1 MPRKSTRGAKGGG
14 SIRKRSNGVWEGR
27 YTYTDEFGIRKNGSV
42 YSKSQAECQK
52 KLNAAL
58 AATDNQEQVVKPS
71 KQTLESWLDT
81 WMTDYCQTLKPMT
94 QEDYRR
100 KAERY
105 IIPTIG
111 AATLSKLTPM
121 QVQRWVNQLSKGTEV
136 QKPLAAKTVKNIHGI
151 LHSALKQA
159 VLIGLL
165 KSNPADNAKLPKLK
179 KPELKPLMDED
190 VSNFLKAIKG
200 HRYEYAYLVD
210 LFTGLRQSELLGLKW
225 EDVDWEGERLTV
237 RRQLQKEKGRGGKYY
252 FVDETKNGKDRI
264 VPLAPS
270 VIKALRS
277 QQAKQTRWQL
287 SAGELWCNEHDLI
300 FTDEIGQHL
309 SHRSV
314 YHHFKKI
321 VTAIGC
327 PEARF
332 HDLRHSCA
340 ILELQAGVPVKS
352 VQEQLGHY
360 SSAFTMDVY
369 AAVSETMMEDT
380 RNKLEKIIKDATG

>member
-1 MPRKSTRGAKGGG
+1 M
-14 SIRKRSNGVWEGR
+14 
-27 YTYTDEFGIRKNGSV
+27 
-42 YSKSQAECQK
+42 
-52 KLNAAL
+52 
-58 AATDNQEQVVKPS
+58 NQGYE
-71 KQTLESWLDT
+71 
-81 WMTDYCQTLKPMT
+81 
-94 QEDYRR
+94 
-100 KAERY
+100 
-105 IIPTIG
+105 
-111 AATLSKLTPM
+111 
-121 QVQRWVNQLSKGTEV
+121 
-136 QKPLAAKTVKNIHGI
+136 
-151 LHSALKQA
+151 
-159 VLIGLL
+159 
-165 KSNPADNAKLPKLK
+165 
-179 KPELKPLMDED
+179 PELKPLMDEN
-190 VSNFLKAIKG
+190 VSAFLKAIKG
-200 HRYEYAYLVD
+200 HRYEYVYLVD

-252 FVDETKNGKDRI
+252 FVDETKSGKDRI

-277 QQAKQTRWQL
+277 QQVKQACWQL

>member
-14 SIRKRSNGVWEGR
+14 SIRKRSNGVWEGQ
-27 YTYTDEFGIRKNGSV
+27 YTYTDEFGVRKNGSV
-42 YSKSQAECQK
+42 YSKSQAEYQK

-100 KAERY
+100 KAARY

-121 QVQRWVNQLSKGTEV
+121 QVQRWVNQLSKGTED
-136 QKPLAAKTVKNIHGI
+136 QKPLAPKTVKNIHGI

-237 RRQLQKEKGRGGKYY
+237 RRQLQ
-252 FVDETKNGKDRI
+252 
-264 VPLAPS
+264 
-270 VIKALRS
+270 
-277 QQAKQTRWQL
+277 
-287 SAGELWCNEHDLI
+287 
-300 FTDEIGQHL
+300 
-309 SHRSV
+309 
-314 YHHFKKI
+314 
-321 VTAIGC
+321 
-327 PEARF
+327 
-332 HDLRHSCA
+332 
-340 ILELQAGVPVKS
+340 
-352 VQEQLGHY
+352 
-360 SSAFTMDVY
+360 
-369 AAVSETMMEDT
+369 
-380 RNKLEKIIKDATG
+380 

>member
-1 MPRKSTRGAKGGG
+1 
-14 SIRKRSNGVWEGR
+14 
-27 YTYTDEFGIRKNGSV
+27 
-42 YSKSQAECQK
+42 
-52 KLNAAL
+52 
-58 AATDNQEQVVKPS
+58 
-71 KQTLESWLDT
+71 
-81 WMTDYCQTLKPMT
+81 
-94 QEDYRR
+94 
-100 KAERY
+100 
-105 IIPTIG
+105 
-111 AATLSKLTPM
+111 M

-277 QQAKQTRWQL
+277 QQAKQARWQL
-287 SAGELWCNEHDLI
+287 SAGELWCNEHNLI